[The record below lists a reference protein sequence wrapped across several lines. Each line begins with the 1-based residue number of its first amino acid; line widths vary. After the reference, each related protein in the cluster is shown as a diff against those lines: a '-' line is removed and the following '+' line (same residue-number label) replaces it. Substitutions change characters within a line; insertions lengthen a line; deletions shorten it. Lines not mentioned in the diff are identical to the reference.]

1 VNGQCTIVSRAKWPC
16 RAGDDTGFG
25 GMLQAWNG
33 GSRNMLCQAEVRL
46 VNWYRP
52 NFWWA
57 WLLNLLA
64 HGGSWD
70 DDRRRLTSIDVD
82 WSAVPAAGAGGRAVA
97 AVSPSA
103 SPLPATDF
111 TIFRVDQ
118 VDGKK
123 SAAFGASVRLRNGY
137 EVVLNIGY
145 LNLQGE
151 GVLKLS
157 YCQGSSDPAVC
168 TPGSGLWVRHAGTIH
183 ISKRCLVG
191 NSTVD
196 DSSEGGMDNLLA
208 QSNPFARLSAA
219 DGLGSGPD
227 TTKANLVM
235 YGSIAA
241 VVVGVTLGAAVGGYW
256 YYRRVKAKRSA
267 QTVVPV
273 QDGGSGG
280 GADSAANAS
289 GGGDR
294 SRRRKRHGHRS
305 ASKGGERK
313 ARPHT
318 TATAATA
325 QQHAEYSQVTAVAAS
340 APAPA
345 LRGVRSS
352 GVGLSMEAAASA
364 KAGGAVRSAEAVNTY
379 PSATSATAG
388 IPEWSDRRY
397 R

>member
-1 VNGQCTIVSRAKWPC
+1 
-16 RAGDDTGFG
+16 
-25 GMLQAWNG
+25 MLQAWNG

-52 NFWWA
+52 DFWWT

-64 HGGSWD
+64 RGGSWD

-82 WSAVPAAGAGGRAVA
+82 WSAVPAAGASGGGGRAA
-97 AVSPSA
+97 AAASPSA

-118 VDGKK
+118 IDGKK

-157 YCQGSSDPAVC
+157 YCRGSSDPAVC
-168 TPGSGLWVRHAGTIH
+168 TPGSGLWVQHAGTIH

-196 DSSEGGMDNLLA
+196 DSSVGGMDNLLA

-219 DGLGSGPD
+219 DGLGSGTD
-227 TTKANLVM
+227 TTKANLIM

-273 QDGGSGG
+273 QDGGG
-280 GADSAANAS
+280 GADSAADAS
-289 GGGDR
+289 GGGGGGR
-294 SRRRKRHGHRS
+294 SGHRKRHGHRS
-305 ASKGGERK
+305 SSKGGERK

-318 TATAATA
+318 TAAAA
-325 QQHAEYSQVTAVAAS
+325 VQQQQQHAEYSQVTAVASS

-352 GVGLSMEAAASA
+352 GVGLSVPVAASS

-379 PSATSATAG
+379 PSATSVTAG
-388 IPEWSDRRY
+388 VPEWSDRGY